1 MKRMIFVLASAVC
14 GLELAAQD
22 HVVIFPVTLWRS
34 PFFQA
39 SEYGGAG
46 LCVHEVF

>member
-1 MKRMIFVLASAVC
+1 MIFVLASAVC

-22 HVVIFPVTLWRS
+22 PSMFPVILWRS
-34 PFFQA
+34 PSFQA